1 VRFLSDPGSLSK
13 ERLLVYQTFFVSSFE
28 LSSHGI
34 KCAHECPHAKYS
46 STHILKTNCGRWRPI
61 LEVPVEHPTVPTS
74 ANNRASS
81 AAKPAVTRPILPC
94 LLCYPILPMK
104 YHHVVPM
111 TRKIPNSSP
120 EGSPPTHCQR
130 HSQKVDAN
138 EAIVTRICPTLK
150 RLLAAL
156 EDALDLCPR
165 TRKRNGFRSERNVPH
180 FEIDSSLTSLLKD
193 ALKEIQD
200 REKRRDSRRGCPSME
215 ALAGVCVFVA
225 AWFSTREQSAIV
237 AVPSKGRRFVS
248 KSTSK

>member
-1 VRFLSDPGSLSK
+1 VRFLSDPGSLSR
-13 ERLLVYQTFFVSSFE
+13 ERLLVYQAFFVSSFE
-28 LSSHGI
+28 HSSHGI

-94 LLCYPILPMK
+94 LPSHPILPMK

-130 HSQKVDAN
+130 HSQKVDGDSN
-138 EAIVTRICPTLK
+138 PSLSYSEAITSSFRGRSRLMSPHSQTK
-150 RLLAAL
+150 R
-156 EDALDLCPR
+156 
-165 TRKRNGFRSERNVPH
+165 FRVGAQCAP
-180 FEIDSSLTSLLKD
+180 F
-193 ALKEIQD
+193 
-200 REKRRDSRRGCPSME
+200 
-215 ALAGVCVFVA
+215 
-225 AWFSTREQSAIV
+225 
-237 AVPSKGRRFVS
+237 
-248 KSTSK
+248 

>member
-1 VRFLSDPGSLSK
+1 MYPIRTTAWTTQQDLTGKPQPALPPRIQSTSYEHSSHVVSHNRSDPGSLSR
-13 ERLLVYQTFFVSSFE
+13 EHLLVYQIFFVSSCE
-28 LSSHGI
+28 HSSHGI

-94 LLCYPILPMK
+94 LPSHPILPMK

-130 HSQKVDAN
+130 HSQKVDTN
-138 EAIVTRICPTLK
+138 EAMVAPVCPTLK
-150 RLLAAL
+150 PSSENNQKTVHR
-156 EDALDLCPR
+156 
-165 TRKRNGFRSERNVPH
+165 RKNEQGWTP
-180 FEIDSSLTSLLKD
+180 
-193 ALKEIQD
+193 
-200 REKRRDSRRGCPSME
+200 PSGTILPM
-215 ALAGVCVFVA
+215 AHIIA
-225 AWFSTREQSAIV
+225 
-237 AVPSKGRRFVS
+237 
-248 KSTSK
+248 